1 LRKLNS
7 IGLFIAGRPN
17 PVMLMDAD
25 PSASWVAYEM
35 YITQAG
41 DYTYTVFDK
50 NDVELGKAY
59 KTIKNK

>member
-1 LRKLNS
+1 
-7 IGLFIAGRPN
+7 
-17 PVMLMDAD
+17 MDAD

-59 KTIKNK
+59 KTIKKK